1 MFEKLLLVG
10 MMSIVGLASG
20 GLSVQAFINS
30 WPLTSYPIG
39 ALLIGIGSAS
49 ISWMTLK
56 NGYLLLRMPVP
67 ITVPDET
74 PR

>member
-1 MFEKLLLVG
+1 MLEKLLLVI
-10 MMSIVGLASG
+10 MMSVVGLASG

-39 ALLIGIGSAS
+39 ALLIGIGSGC

-56 NGYLLLRMPVP
+56 NSYLLLRAPGP
-67 ITVPDET
+67 LTLPDET